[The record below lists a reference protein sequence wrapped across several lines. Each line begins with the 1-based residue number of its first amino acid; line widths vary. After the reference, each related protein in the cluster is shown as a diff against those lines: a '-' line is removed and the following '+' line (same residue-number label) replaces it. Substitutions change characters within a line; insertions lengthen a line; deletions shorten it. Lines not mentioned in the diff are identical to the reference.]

1 MNGNL
6 LWLKE
11 ERYEKEYDI
20 NKIKQKKIS
29 IKEDPKLQQELKK
42 WEVESTK
49 GGKLNRS
56 STNK

>member
-1 MNGNL
+1 MV
-6 LWLKE
+6 
-11 ERYEKEYDI
+11 EKDNKNI

-29 IKEDPKLQQELKK
+29 VKEDEQLQHELKK

-56 STNK
+56 STNKK

>member
-1 MNGNL
+1 M
-6 LWLKE
+6 
-11 ERYEKEYDI
+11 EKDDNSI
-20 NKIKQKKIS
+20 NNIKKKKIS

-56 STNK
+56 SINKK

>member
-1 MNGNL
+1 M
-6 LWLKE
+6 
-11 ERYEKEYDI
+11 EKDDNFI
-20 NKIKQKKIS
+20 NNIKKKKIS
-29 IKEDPKLQQELKK
+29 IKEDEELQHELKK